1 MDIAAQLRPSRRLRL
16 LLSAVALTVTLP
28 LAACANGTEPSEP
41 TSSSA
46 TDTSSP
52 SETES
57 AALDPVGRW
66 TSPEAGDPFL
76 EFNDDGSL
84 SGSDGCNAIK
94 SSWTLDGDTITIEP
108 FTSTQKACAGVDSW
122 LSKAATA
129 TIEGDVMTV
138 KDGQGSVIGGLEKQ

>member
-1 MDIAAQLRPSRRLRL
+1 MDIATQHRPSLRL
-16 LLSAVALTVTLP
+16 LLGAVALAATLP
-28 LAACANGTEPSEP
+28 LAACANGAEPSEP
-41 TSSSA
+41 ASSSA
-46 TDTSSP
+46 SDPSTP

-57 AALDPVGRW
+57 ATVDPVGKW
-66 TSPEAGDPFL
+66 TSPEAGEPFL
-76 EFNDDGSL
+76 ELKEDGSVE
-84 SGSDGCNAIK
+84 GSDGCNAIK

-122 LSKAATA
+122 LSKAAAA